1 MLKNS
6 SCAVAALISN
16 KTSTTE
22 INNRSPLPYKSGS
35 KQACDERKKKD
46 FHPLLFGGC
55 SSPSPVLKTAEA
67 WCAPACYVCMCG
79 YNGQH
84 PFILLVIA
92 ATAWLAI
99 LVADE
104 SKQSFCV
111 GTSML
116 CQQMKGNFRTGPPD
130 WTQCQASSTYAYF
143 LLFLCYIYSEKA
155 PFNAFLLIFFFWSVL
170 CLNNF
175 YWKIFTGIVNWHNR
189 TGVPHISI

>member
-1 MLKNS
+1 MKGKRK
-6 SCAVAALISN
+6 IS
-16 KTSTTE
+16 
-22 INNRSPLPYKSGS
+22 IPFFLGDAP
-35 KQACDERKKKD
+35 
-46 FHPLLFGGC
+46 HPAQ
-55 SSPSPVLKTAEA
+55 SLKTAEA

-155 PFNAFLLIFFFWSVL
+155 PFNAAFFFFWSVL